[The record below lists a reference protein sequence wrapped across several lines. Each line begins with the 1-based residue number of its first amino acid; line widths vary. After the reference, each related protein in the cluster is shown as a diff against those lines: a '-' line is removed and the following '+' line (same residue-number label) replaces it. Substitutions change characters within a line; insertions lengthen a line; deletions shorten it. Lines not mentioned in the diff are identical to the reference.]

1 MTAKLTPATVRAL
14 LELATKGPWR
24 IGSRKDKKNGSANV
38 RIDGDLWI
46 GLARVWVRVQDADE
60 ATPEGTANAAL
71 IASAPD
77 LAAAYLEALAV
88 IEEIAG
94 TEWQEDEPASGWIPD
109 GAEGYVG
116 EMESF
121 CNWTTKCAS
130 DFLAKHKEQ
139 EG

>member
-14 LELATKGPWR
+14 LDRATKGPWR
-24 IGSRKDKKNGSANV
+24 VEKDGAGAGRHRGMLEVIGPRMTCRGFTVATDVSPEMAAITR
-38 RIDGDLWI
+38 
-46 GLARVWVRVQDADE
+46 AD
-60 ATPEGTANAAL
+60 AAL

-94 TEWQEDEPASGWIPD
+94 TKWLEDEPASGWIPD

-121 CNWTTKCAS
+121 CNWATERARA
-130 DFLAKHKEQ
+130 FLAKNKEQ
-139 EG
+139 EA